1 MRDYLLFVHTDEF
14 IELELAK
21 KHGVNFLNSCDILYY
36 TNPFEYITDPRKK
49 LAVVNLS
56 EEIYPNS
63 FTLPLISDLS
73 AVDLI
78 IVYSREDVF
87 KDQSTVEKEIFES
100 YNNKNICVLAG
111 GIDYRTYSSTYF
123 YPLLSHFKLTV
134 EASDEN
140 PRANINEKRF
150 LFDCLLGTPK
160 PSRKYIYYRLLEDNL
175 LDKSLVS
182 ITVDQDYYQT
192 EQYND
197 LWPDIS
203 SNYQS
208 HYGKLSSYKSEFLK
222 EIDRA
227 YQVDNSEKLD
237 VSVPNN
243 GLFTAI
249 AGIVKNTDQGHP
261 YWRRIYTTPYEVYD
275 NSWYSIISETY
286 QNHRYQ
292 PTEKTAKA
300 FLGKRIFVA
309 FCCQHFLKNL
319 KILGFKT
326 FDSIID
332 ESYDEVEDTVQRFDL
347 AWQQI
352 RKLSLSDPCDVYD
365 KVSLILDHNRSIVID
380 PTFQLKE
387 IEEYIYKNANRNV

>member
-1 MRDYLLFVHTDEF
+1 LKWHPQAAYYYSVE
-14 IELELAK
+14 
-21 KHGVNFLNSCDILYY
+21 HGDFEASPERTPGTYSKYNSIDDKIDDFHYY
-36 TNPFEYITDPRKK
+36 TTYVKFGIGRATYDAAQEIRSGDITREEGVALVQKFDGEYPDR
-49 LAVVNLS
+49 
-56 EEIYPNS
+56 
-63 FTLPLISDLS
+63 F
-73 AVDLI
+73 
-78 IVYSREDVF
+78 
-87 KDQSTVEKEIFES
+87 EKEIFES

-111 GIDYRTYSSTYF
+111 GIDYRTYSSNYF

-134 EASDEN
+134 EASNEN
-140 PRANINEKRF
+140 PRSNINEKRF

-160 PSRKYIYYRLLEDNL
+160 PSRKYIYYRLLEDKL

-203 SNYQS
+203 INYQS
-208 HYGKLSSYKSEFLK
+208 RYGKLSSYKSEFLK
-222 EIDRA
+222 EIDKT

-237 VSVPNN
+237 VSVSDN

-261 YWRRIYTTPYEVYD
+261 YWRRIYTTPHEVYN

-319 KILGFKT
+319 KMLGFKT

-352 RKLSLSDPCDVYD
+352 RKLSLANPCDVYD